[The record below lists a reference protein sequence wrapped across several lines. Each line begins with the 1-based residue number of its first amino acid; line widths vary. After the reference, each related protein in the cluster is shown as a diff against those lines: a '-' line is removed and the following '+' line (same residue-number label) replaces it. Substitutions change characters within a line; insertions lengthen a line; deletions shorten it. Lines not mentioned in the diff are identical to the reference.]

1 MLYMEE
7 IFSISED
14 GKELLKCSPQAIG
27 LIKILE
33 GIETIKCNAFENC
46 CDIEGVVIP
55 SSVNKIEQN
64 AFSGC
69 INLKT
74 ISIPDSINVIPARCF
89 ENCLFSMD
97 IIFFN
102 LFITT
107 YIFPIIKIVV

>member
-1 MLYMEE
+1 MLYMED

-14 GKELLKCSPQAIG
+14 GKELLKCSPQAMG

-64 AFSGC
+64 AFRNC

-89 ENCLFSMD
+89 ENC
-97 IIFFN
+97 I
-102 LFITT
+102 
-107 YIFPIIKIVV
+107 

>member
-46 CDIEGVVIP
+46 CDIESVVIP
-55 SSVNKIEQN
+55 SSVKKIEEN
-64 AFSGC
+64 AFKGC

-74 ISIPDSINVIPARCF
+74 ISIPDSVNIIPAGCF
-89 ENCLFSMD
+89 SDC
-97 IIFFN
+97 I
-102 LFITT
+102 
-107 YIFPIIKIVV
+107 

>member
-1 MLYMEE
+1 MEE

-64 AFSGC
+64 AFKGC
-69 INLKT
+69 I
-74 ISIPDSINVIPARCF
+74 ISKPSPYQI
-89 ENCLFSMD
+89 LSMSFQQD
-97 IIFFN
+97 ALRTASN
-102 LFITT
+102 
-107 YIFPIIKIVV
+107 

>member
-64 AFSGC
+64 AFEGC
-69 INLKT
+69 IELTKVELPST
-74 ISIPDSINVIPARCF
+74 ITKISYNAF
-89 ENCLFSMD
+89 EGC
-97 IIFFN
+97 I
-102 LFITT
+102 
-107 YIFPIIKIVV
+107 

>member
-46 CDIEGVVIP
+46 CNIEGIVIP
-55 SSVNKIEQN
+55 
-64 AFSGC
+64 
-69 INLKT
+69 
-74 ISIPDSINVIPARCF
+74 
-89 ENCLFSMD
+89 
-97 IIFFN
+97 
-102 LFITT
+102 
-107 YIFPIIKIVV
+107 